1 MQYVL
6 FNVLMFCIV
15 THYMYTRAVDIMA
28 VSLGANTYN
37 RMNWETS
44 DFPILCQ
51 TCLGDNPYMRMIRET
66 YGKEC
71 TICNRPFTVFRYS
84 FAALLLQ

>member
-1 MQYVL
+1 MCRSL
-6 FNVLMFCIV
+6 V
-15 THYMYTRAVDIMA
+15 TMA
-28 VSLGANTYN
+28 TSLGANTYN

-71 TICNRPFTVFRYS
+71 TICNRPFTVFRYVS
-84 FAALLLQ
+84 GPPCCV